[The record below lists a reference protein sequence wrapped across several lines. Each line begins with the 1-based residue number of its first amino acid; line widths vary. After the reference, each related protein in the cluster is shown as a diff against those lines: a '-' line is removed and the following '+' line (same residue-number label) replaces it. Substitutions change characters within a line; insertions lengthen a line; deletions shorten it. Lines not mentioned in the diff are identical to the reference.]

1 MKKVIAIAAILAFA
15 TLLAGVVL
23 AKDYDQ
29 PTPSIIQTT
38 DEQSSAPEGN
48 PVVQDQPQTQEEQA
62 QMDQQPRSEEKAP
75 DSSLSKRGQTYE
87 EDDDK

>member
-29 PTPSIIQTT
+29 PTPSIIQQAT

-62 QMDQQPRSEEKAP
+62 QMDQLRSEEKAP
-75 DSSLSKRGQTYE
+75 DSNPS
-87 EDDDK
+87 DDDK